1 MVQLR
6 NSTYILFINEIFA
19 IYTFT
24 NCHTKVGCS
33 FSRLTILTFFASS
46 SLTYSWFIFYFI
58 YKTYILLVSCFDSV
72 LSLCSLL
79 CFFLFRFYNFS
90 LLLLFTVAVCCC
102 CGYFLSPFVLLS
114 VYLNLFNFCVVVVA
128 LNSLVNYCTIRSS
141 VDSSADFRKYWR
153 RKNCNE

>member
-1 MVQLR
+1 MKFLPFTHSQIATQKSAALSLGSRSSLFLLLLLSLTVDLYFI
-6 NSTYILFINEIFA
+6 SYIKLIFCLSLVSILFCHFA
-19 IYTFT
+19 R
-24 NCHTKVGCS
+24 CCV
-33 FSRLTILTFFASS
+33 
-46 SLTYSWFIFYFI
+46 
-58 YKTYILLVSCFDSV
+58 
-72 LSLCSLL
+72 
-79 CFFLFRFYNFS
+79 FFLFRFYNFS